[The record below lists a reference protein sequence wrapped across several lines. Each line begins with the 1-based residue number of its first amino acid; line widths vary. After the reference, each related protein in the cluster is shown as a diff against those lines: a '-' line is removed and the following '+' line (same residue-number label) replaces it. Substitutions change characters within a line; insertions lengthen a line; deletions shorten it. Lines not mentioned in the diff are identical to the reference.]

1 MALPPGPCRGDLRSP
16 VARHGEVIRGGRLEI
31 APTSEGDS
39 LVGAISDRPRERKA
53 FGLPLHYPMFLQ
65 DDPVP
70 GGHVARIYNR
80 KNANGETFA
89 GRDASNG
96 TARGRE
102 MAGKGPCGADSRE
115 NGE

>member
-39 LVGAISDRPRERKA
+39 LVGAIGDRPHVISA
-53 FGLPLHYPMFLQ
+53 YM
-65 DDPVP
+65 VP

-102 MAGKGPCGADSRE
+102 MAGKGLCGADSRE